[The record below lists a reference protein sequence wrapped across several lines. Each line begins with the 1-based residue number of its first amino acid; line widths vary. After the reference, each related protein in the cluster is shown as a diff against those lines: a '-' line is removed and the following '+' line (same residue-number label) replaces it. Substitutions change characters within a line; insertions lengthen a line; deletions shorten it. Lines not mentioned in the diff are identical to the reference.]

1 MEDRTERRLIV
12 HHVIRALILGS
23 IAFYI
28 AHLQLTNNLT
38 LYIAPRMTIYVK
50 LASLGLYLVAVI
62 QIYHAFRLWNRQEEE
77 PEEGCSCEHDPAPHS
92 LGRNLLVY
100 GLFVIPLAAV
110 FFTPDTTIGSS
121 MAANKG
127 FNLSASSVIKQK
139 ESQSASA
146 EVAYASASVTT
157 NTSGAA
163 VISTPDAGSPG
174 QSAAKQQSPGSGD
187 AKLEKL
193 FPGDEF
199 TEAYAKL
206 GIQLYKQPV
215 VEVKEKNYMET
226 LTAVDLYLD
235 NFIGKKLSIKGFVY
249 RDDTLKENQ
258 FILGRFAVQCCTA
271 DALPYGVMVDF
282 PEANHYDKDSW
293 LNMTGTVSKTT
304 YNGQEIILLKA
315 DKIEKIKP
323 ADDPYVYPDYDFG

>member
-12 HHVIRALILGS
+12 HHIIRALILGG

-28 AHLQLTNNLT
+28 AHLQLTSSLT

-62 QIYHAFRLWNRQEEE
+62 QIYHAFRLWNRQGEDE
-77 PEEGCSCEHDPAPHS
+77 EEGCGCEHEPAPQS

-127 FNLSASSVIKQK
+127 FNLNASTIIKQK
-139 ESQSASA
+139 ETQSPSA
-146 EVAYASASVTT
+146 EVAYASANDST
-157 NTSGAA
+157 NSSGTEAA
-163 VISTPDAGSPG
+163 STPDAASPG
-174 QSAAKQQSPGSGD
+174 GSVSKPTSSSSAD

-206 GIQLYKQPV
+206 GMQLYKQPV
-215 VEVKEKNYMET
+215 VEVQEKNYMET
-226 LTAVDLYLD
+226 LTAIDLYLD

-249 RDDTLKENQ
+249 RDDTLKADQ

-282 PEANHYDKDSW
+282 PEANTYDKDTW